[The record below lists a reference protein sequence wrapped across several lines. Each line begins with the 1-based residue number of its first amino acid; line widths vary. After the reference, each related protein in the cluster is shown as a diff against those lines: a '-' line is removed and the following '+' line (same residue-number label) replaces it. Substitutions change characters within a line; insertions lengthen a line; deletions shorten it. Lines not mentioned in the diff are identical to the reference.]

1 MQTKKAVFTTLAV
14 AGLVSHVCAQ
24 ALDIDW
30 LYLSP
35 NGSWLSKTESLIS
48 EQSQL
53 NLPVDSLQSHQF
65 WWQSDNPDVQ
75 LSWKQADPMGL
86 PKKGTPV
93 EIAGESGLWLIKEV
107 NANHLVLQQGRDV
120 RYWPQSQWH
129 LLTWTSTDDQGMSLT
144 VRQAEKRKSELF
156 YAWQNMNVQA
166 EVRYRLD
173 EDERGAYLHQE
184 LIISNLSDTDYVAS
198 GYSYAQQTGQ
208 PQVMAMR
215 MAVESDAFVSAPV
228 ASESQ
233 GVPTLV
239 SKEPVQLSAMSHLWL
254 PVSTTELSDVSR
266 DYRLQWDTRSQGLQN
281 AQMSILLTSRDSLPD
296 IAGPIKIGVFDQQI
310 AVMESQYQPSTEK
323 SAELNLGSS
332 ALVSMESSRVGEGQ
346 WKLLFS
352 NRSEESAAVEFL
364 VQHWDG
370 KQNQRVPM
378 TIRLDANSEKTVDI
392 ELATG
397 GKIRIA
403 K

>member
-1 MQTKKAVFTTLAV
+1 MQMKKTVLSTIALAGFV
-14 AGLVSHVCAQ
+14 GQAQ
-24 ALDIDW
+24 AQVLDLDW

-35 NGSWLSKTESLIS
+35 NGSWLSKTESLLS
-48 EQSQL
+48 EQTQL

-65 WWQSDNPDVQ
+65 WWQSNNPDVQ
-75 LSWKQADPMGL
+75 LAWKQADPMGL

-93 EIAGESGLWLIKEV
+93 EISGESGLWLIKEV

-144 VRQAEKRKSELF
+144 VRQPEKQKGELF
-156 YAWQNMNVQA
+156 YAWQNMNVHA

-173 EDERGAYLHQE
+173 EGESGASLHQE
-184 LIISNLSDTDYVAS
+184 LIISNLSDTDYVAG
-198 GYSYAQQTGQ
+198 GYSYSQQSAQ

-215 MAVESDAFVSAPV
+215 MAVESDAIVSAPV

-239 SKEPVQLSAMSHLWL
+239 SDDTVQLSAMSHVWL
-254 PVSTTELSDVSR
+254 PVSETVLSDVKR
-266 DYRLQWDTRSQGLQN
+266 DYRMQWDTRSQGLQK
-281 AQMSILLTSRDSLPD
+281 AQMSISLTAKTKLPD

-310 AVMESQYQPSTEK
+310 AVLESQYQPSSEK
-323 SAELNLGSS
+323 TAELNLGAS
-332 ALVSMESSRVGEGQ
+332 ALVSLQSSMVGENE
-346 WKLLFS
+346 WKLVFS
-352 NRSEESAAVEFL
+352 NRSEESATVEFL

-370 KQNQRVPM
+370 KQTQRVPM
-378 TIRLDANSEKTVDI
+378 TVRLDASSEKTIDI